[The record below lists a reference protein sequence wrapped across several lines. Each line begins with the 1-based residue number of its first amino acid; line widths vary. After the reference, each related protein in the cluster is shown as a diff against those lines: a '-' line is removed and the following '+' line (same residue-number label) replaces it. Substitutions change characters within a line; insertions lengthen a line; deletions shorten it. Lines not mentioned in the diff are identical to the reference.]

1 MSDLKLY
8 ILNTLTLAISFTE
21 IEVILKIVLLLVS
34 IAYTVSKWGKNG

>member
-34 IAYTVSKWGKNG
+34 IAYTVSKWVKNG